1 MDRSRDAKMADNLLE
16 RKNILIA
23 QIMAA
28 FRDLINLGAAPVD
41 NNVST
46 GQTAYSSMAL
56 ETTMSEMIKSTE
68 DLLSLTRQIRE
79 LWVIGTLR
87 PPAAHDGG
95 SGSDTMVQDAQSVLS
110 MLGALIYHQRQSLV
124 RSGEQEGVFTYVQGD
139 IEGPT
144 QLSPRSRPNQ
154 PALPE
159 DAGTPAGLAGAGLV
173 STPGVGPVGSE
184 AGSQQQ

>member
-28 FRDLINLGAAPVD
+28 FRDLINLGAQPVD

-95 SGSDTMVQDAQSVLS
+95 SGSDNMVQNAQSVLT
-110 MLGALIYHQRQSLV
+110 MIGALINHQRQSLV
-124 RSGEQEGVFTYVQGD
+124 SRRDQEDGVFTYVQGD
-139 IEGPT
+139 IEGPA
-144 QLSPRSRPNQ
+144 QLPPQSRPNQ
-154 PALPE
+154 AAIPE
-159 DAGTPAGLAGAGLV
+159 DAGTPAGLAGAAL
-173 STPGVGPVGSE
+173 VGSDI
-184 AGSQQQ
+184 GSQQQ